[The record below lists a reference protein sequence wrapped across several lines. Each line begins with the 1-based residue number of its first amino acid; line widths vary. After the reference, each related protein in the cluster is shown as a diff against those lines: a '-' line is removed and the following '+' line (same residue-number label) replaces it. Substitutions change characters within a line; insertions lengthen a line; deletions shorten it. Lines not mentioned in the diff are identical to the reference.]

1 MVYDIIDNRFCEET
15 STIEFETKEN
25 YLMVAQ
31 LTAQS
36 SELDRKNIVNTL
48 SWFFE
53 YFKNKEDVG
62 LILKTNLG
70 RGTTA
75 DFIATENFVQHVI
88 KKFRGDSLYPKL
100 HLFHGNMSS
109 KEIAGIFNHKS
120 VKGYLSATRGEG
132 YGLPLIDAAVAGI
145 PVIATNWSGHL
156 EFLKREKFLGV
167 EYEMITIPEAK
178 IDNRI
183 FLENFKWAQPQKKS
197 FLNCLQNLNENYD
210 FHRSNS
216 IELSKN
222 ILDNFHK
229 SEIMKRYDK
238 IYNGVINT

>member
-1 MVYDIIDNRFCEET
+1 M
-15 STIEFETKEN
+15 
-25 YLMVAQ
+25 
-31 LTAQS
+31 
-36 SELDRKNIVNTL
+36 
-48 SWFFE
+48 
-53 YFKNKEDVG
+53 
-62 LILKTNLG
+62 
-70 RGTTA
+70 
-75 DFIATENFVQHVI
+75 
-88 KKFRGDSLYPKL
+88 
-100 HLFHGNMSS
+100 
-109 KEIAGIFNHKS
+109 
-120 VKGYLSATRGEG
+120 
-132 YGLPLIDAAVAGI
+132 IDAAVAGI